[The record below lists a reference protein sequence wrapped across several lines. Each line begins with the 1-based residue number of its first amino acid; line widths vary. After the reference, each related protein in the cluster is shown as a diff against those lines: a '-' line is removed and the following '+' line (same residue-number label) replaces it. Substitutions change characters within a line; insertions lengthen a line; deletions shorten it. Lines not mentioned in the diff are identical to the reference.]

1 MIEGRAPCETAMAET
16 TTQNRRSSQQ
26 FRRSANSPPEGPAFE
41 SLSAQQRRSTLCP
54 AELDRINAPG
64 QLSESSFE
72 EEKMLFDQSIRG
84 RVSMTP
90 GGKPRPCRGLARGR
104 MHRFVSKVSDDLRF
118 RDVLWRST
126 VFSMYTA
133 EERRRFAFP
142 EKERRFQEDRGS
154 SGWFSLDGRLLNAE
168 SATSRDRIGGDL
180 SCEEALAWGGF
191 SPLQRVLIVAI
202 AAAAAANSKKGVEI
216 KPAERSFDDRDQ
228 ALNLMRHKLNNL
240 WDRISSLHD
249 QSGLRNA
256 SGCETRGQGDIDVL
270 RSWKGKTGNA
280 EKIPLE
286 STHAP
291 CAAAILELKR
301 RTEHMIEKEVSNVMV
316 AFASVLEKVEAL
328 EIYGSTQEG
337 RQNKAQGVALGD
349 LKTSVEKASAQIT
362 SLQMSL
368 SDIWHALLPEAL
380 CAINISP
387 SELEHY
393 LDKAKKESSMLF
405 PSRRFNIQA
414 WRQWLNTQ
422 EHASEATFIPV
433 LQDETGDD
441 AFFKMLLNAT
451 EQEERRFSDISDWS
465 ASVTSFSDNNIW
477 HSAEADVASAIG
489 AAGKSSMDK
498 IAEPLDVQNPGFN
511 DYSQEVAMEKSL
523 GELEIASTKVA
534 NLESQLTSLK
544 EYLKVCETKRKD
556 AEEKLAEAVQQG
568 IKNRLNFAAKEEEIA
583 CLWKECKQKD
593 AALKEITLAAQKSK
607 DTSDKRLAV
616 MEDICKKKNASI
628 MRLKEDMIAMEEK
641 VSEVMRRQTPP
652 SSKCNSECSLP
663 LVISNNFLFDM
674 EIPSPPDGPRKVLG
688 LKTIEDQYLAANEYA
703 SSSSQGYNETR
714 RRSSGQSSAS
724 SPTSVRFRWNSTGTD
739 KYGYHSSKV
748 NSCQS
753 VMSNDLLFDMP
764 SSPDSPRNVLGL
776 KTTEDQDLAANEYAC
791 SSSQGN
797 SETRQISSGQSS
809 ASSTTSGRFRKNST
823 GTDKNGYHSS
833 KVNSGQ
839 SSWSKKQLGKS
850 SADVRYMNENTK
862 SGPSSPRKVNSSI
875 SGSVLSGV
883 DTNANSKSKRSSS
896 DSEGL
901 QKNAGNNK
909 NNKPKD
915 ITRKKRW
922 L

>member
-1 MIEGRAPCETAMAET
+1 
-16 TTQNRRSSQQ
+16 
-26 FRRSANSPPEGPAFE
+26 
-41 SLSAQQRRSTLCP
+41 
-54 AELDRINAPG
+54 
-64 QLSESSFE
+64 
-72 EEKMLFDQSIRG
+72 MLFEQSIRG

-90 GGKPRPCRGLARGR
+90 AGKRRPCRGLARGR

-118 RDVLWRST
+118 RDVLWRSA

-142 EKERRFQEDRGS
+142 EKERRFQEDRGGL
-154 SGWFSLDGRLLNAE
+154 GWFSIDGHLLNAE
-168 SATSRDRIGGDL
+168 SATSRNRIGGHL
-180 SCEEALAWGGF
+180 GCEEALAWEGF

-202 AAAAAANSKKGVEI
+202 AAAAAANSKRGVEI
-216 KPAERSFDDRDQ
+216 KPAERSLDHRDR
-228 ALNLMRHKLNNL
+228 ALNFMRRKLNNL

-256 SGCETRGQGDIDVL
+256 SGCETRGQGDSDGL
-270 RSWKGKTGNA
+270 KNWKGKTGDT
-280 EKIPLE
+280 EKFPVE
-286 STHAP
+286 STTHAP

-328 EIYGSTQEG
+328 EIHGSTQEMK
-337 RQNKAQGVALGD
+337 QNRAQGVALGD
-349 LKTSVEKASAQIT
+349 LKISVEKASAQIT

-393 LDKAKKESSMLF
+393 LDKAKNESSMLF

-414 WRQWLNTQ
+414 WRQWLNMQ
-422 EHASEATFIPV
+422 EHASEATFIPI

-441 AFFKMLLNAT
+441 AFFKMLLTAT

-465 ASVTSFSDNNIW
+465 TSVTSSDHNIW
-477 HSAEADVASAIG
+477 PSAEADVASATG
-489 AAGKSSMDK
+489 AAGKRSMDK
-498 IAEPLDVQNPGFN
+498 IAASLEVQSSGFN
-511 DYSQEVAMEKSL
+511 GYSHELAMEKSL

-534 NLESQLTSLK
+534 NLELQLASLK
-544 EYLKVCETKRKD
+544 EYLKVCEEKRKD

-568 IKNRLNFAAKEEEIA
+568 IENRLNIAAKEEEIT

-593 AALKEITLAAQKSK
+593 ASLKEIKLAAQKSK
-607 DTSDKRLAV
+607 VTSDKRLAV

-628 MRLKEDMIAMEEK
+628 MRLKEDMITMEEK
-641 VSEVMRRQTPP
+641 VSEVMRHQTPP
-652 SSKCNSECSLP
+652 SSNSECSLP

-674 EIPSPPDGPRKVLG
+674 DIPSSPDGPQKVSG

-703 SSSSQGYNETR
+703 SSSSQGYKER
-714 RRSSGQSSAS
+714 QHRSSGQSSESCLS
-724 SPTSVRFRWNSTGTD
+724 SERFRWNSTSTD
-739 KYGYHSSKV
+739 RYRIHSSKV

-753 VMSNDLLFDMP
+753 VMSNDPLFDIYIP
-764 SSPDSPRNVLGL
+764 ASPDSPCKVLCL
-776 KTTEDQDLAANEYAC
+776 KTTEDQDLAANEYGC

-797 SETRQISSGQSS
+797 NETRHISSGQSS
-809 ASSTTSGRFRKNST
+809 TPSTTTSVRFGRNST
-823 GTDKNGYHSS
+823 RTDKNGYDNS
-833 KVNSGQ
+833 KLNSGR
-839 SSWSKKQLGKS
+839 SSWSKNQLGKS
-850 SADVRYMNENTK
+850 GADASYMNENTK
-862 SGPSSPRKVNSSI
+862 SGPSSPRKVKSST

-883 DTNANSKSKRSSS
+883 DTNTNLKSKRSSS

-901 QKNAGNNK
+901 QQKAGKNK

-922 L
+922 M